1 MNYWIDLFTGTT
13 WEEFLKDGAKV
24 TGFRHRMRNTVRNIP
39 PGDILFCYV
48 TGVKRWIGAL
58 EVVGQSDDQRRIWKQ
73 DEFPARLEVR
83 PIVILKSE
91 NSVPMEELEGRV
103 DFYQGP
109 EDRGKFKGFVRG
121 SPRSFKRNEDGELI
135 LNLLRKAEKESSIY
149 PVDPSKWARKPL
161 YKAKTRKGRK
171 TVETLVSIPERED
184 ETEKEMTEVKG
195 EKLTREVSQ
204 HTYTQYQLI
213 RLGESMGFEIWVA
226 RNDRG
231 RECNGKTLQNLPN
244 IVNELPTQ
252 FDNVTNKII
261 ELIDVLWLRG
271 NRIVAAFEIEC
282 TSSVY
287 SGLLRMS
294 DLLALQPNINI
305 KLYIVAPEERRAKV
319 RGEILRP
326 TFKLR
331 EKPISEVCGFLSIE
345 ELSEKIEGLRKL
357 GALSSIKPSFLD
369 EVAEFFSEESEV

>member
-13 WEEFLKDGAKV
+13 WEEFLKDGANV
-24 TGFRHRMRNTVRNIP
+24 TGFRYRMRNTVRSIK
-39 PGDILFCYV
+39 PGDILLCYV
-48 TGVKRWIGAL
+48 TGVKLWIGAL

-73 DEFPARLEVR
+73 EEFPARLTVQ
-83 PIVILKSE
+83 PIVMLKPE
-91 NSVPMEELEGRV
+91 NSVRMEVLEGRV
-103 DFYQGP
+103 DFYKVP

-121 SPRSFKRNEDGELI
+121 SPRLFKRVVDGELI
-135 LNLLRKAEKESSIY
+135 LELLRKAEKEDEIS

-161 YKAKTRKGRK
+161 YRAKTRKGRK

-184 ETEKEMTEVKG
+184 DSEQEKPEVEGET
-195 EKLTREVSQ
+195 LTKEVSQ
-204 HTYTQYQLI
+204 HTDTQYQLI
-213 RLGESMGFEIWVA
+213 QLGAAMGFDIWVA

-231 RECNGKTLQNLPN
+231 RVCNGEALQNLPN
-244 IVNELPTQ
+244 IVDDLPTQ

-261 ELIDVLWLRG
+261 ALIDVLWLRG

-305 KLYIVAPEERRAKV
+305 KLYIIAPEVRRSKV

-326 TFKLR
+326 TFKVR

-345 ELSEKIEGLRKL
+345 ELIEKIKGLRRL
-357 GALSSIKPSFLD
+357 GVLGSIKPDFLD
-369 EVAEFFSEESEV
+369 EIAEFFSEESEV

>member
-1 MNYWIDLFTGTT
+1 MTYWIDLFTGTT
-13 WEEFLKDGAKV
+13 WEEFLKDGANV
-24 TGFRHRMRNTVRNIP
+24 TGFRYRMRNTVRSIKT
-39 PGDILFCYV
+39 GDILLCYV

-73 DEFPARLEVR
+73 EEFPARLTVR
-83 PIVILKSE
+83 PIVMLKPE
-91 NSVPMEELEGRV
+91 NSVQMEVLEGHV
-103 DFYQGP
+103 DFYKGP

-121 SPRSFKRNEDGELI
+121 SPRLFKRVKDGELI
-135 LNLLRKAEKESSIY
+135 LELLRKAEKENKIS

-161 YKAKTRKGRK
+161 YRAKTRKGRK

-184 ETEKEMTEVKG
+184 HSEQETHEVEG
-195 EKLTREVSQ
+195 ETLTREVSQ
-204 HTYTQYQLI
+204 HTDTQFQLI
-213 RLGESMGFEIWVA
+213 QLGAAMGFDIWVA

-231 RECNGKTLQNLPN
+231 RVCNGEALQNLPN
-244 IVNELPTQ
+244 IVDDLPTQ

-261 ELIDVLWLRG
+261 ALIDVLWLRG
-271 NRIVAAFEIEC
+271 NRIIAAFEIEC
-282 TSSVY
+282 TTSVY

-305 KLYIVAPEERRAKV
+305 KLYIIAPEIRRSKV

-326 TFKLR
+326 TFKVR

-345 ELSEKIEGLRKL
+345 ELTEKIEGLKRL
-357 GALSSIKPSFLD
+357 GVLGSIKPDFLD
-369 EVAEFFSEESEV
+369 EIAEFFSEESEV

>member
-13 WEEFLKDGAKV
+13 WEEFLKDGTKV
-24 TGFRHRMRNTVRNIP
+24 TGFRHRMRNTVKKIP

-48 TGVKRWIGAL
+48 TGVMRWIGAL
-58 EVVGQSDDQRRIWKQ
+58 EVIGQSYDQRRIWKHG
-73 DEFPARLEVR
+73 EFPARLEVR
-83 PIVILKSE
+83 PIVILNPE
-91 NSVPMEELEGRV
+91 NSVPMEYLEGRV

-121 SPRSFKRNEDGELI
+121 SPRIFKKNEDGELI
-135 LNLLRKAEKESSIY
+135 LNLLRKAEKSSNIS
-149 PVDPSKWARKPL
+149 PVDPNKWARKPL
-161 YKAKTRKGRK
+161 FRAKTRKGRK

-184 ETEKEMTEVKG
+184 ETVQEMSEA
-195 EKLTREVSQ
+195 ESRSLTREVSL
-204 HTYTQYQLI
+204 HTDTQYQLI
-213 RLGESMGFEIWVA
+213 RLGASMGFDVWVA

-231 RECNGKTLQNLPN
+231 KQYNGKALQNLPN
-244 IVNELPTQ
+244 ILTELPTQ

-271 NRIVAAFEIEC
+271 NRFVSAFEIEC
-282 TSSVY
+282 TSSIY

-319 RGEILRP
+319 RREILRP

-345 ELSEKIEGLRKL
+345 ELSEKIEGLHKL

-369 EVAEFFSEESEV
+369 EVAEFFSEDSEV